1 MIHTKTIVNY
11 NGSMEELVENIGD
24 LYYDS
29 LSEFLQLLSQKLE
42 KDSIKDRERNRIKL
56 ADCLKSASENIKTS
70 ASNINDAWG
79 ICEQFISNV
88 EIEKV
93 KLQLPYDYYNKPKN
107 IIEIHKWLELQ
118 KLQSNSEWNSW
129 DNIHKI
135 LESKIGKTLYTC
147 SGWADIRGLY
157 EATLY
162 DVDMR
167 VKIGDQL
174 KEEIRKKG
182 RGLDNE
188 VYTWMDW
195 GKIFVDKNT
204 F

>member
-1 MIHTKTIVNY
+1 M
-11 NGSMEELVENIGD
+11 
-24 LYYDS
+24 
-29 LSEFLQLLSQKLE
+29 
-42 KDSIKDRERNRIKL
+42 
-56 ADCLKSASENIKTS
+56 
-70 ASNINDAWG
+70 
-79 ICEQFISNV
+79 
-88 EIEKV
+88 
-93 KLQLPYDYYNKPKN
+93 QLPYDYYNKPKN

-188 VYTWMDW
+188 VYKWMDW